1 MRLFERLK
9 KHLEEHQRRHDL
21 AKDARGRAA
30 DIELQAATAVLLL
43 EAAYGDEEYLWCE
56 HRAVVGALK
65 RGFGI
70 GSKEAARLTERADE
84 IRPPAVKLADVSQ
97 VLAERLDK
105 KQREEALTLLWEVI
119 HADDIEQ
126 SWEVSFAE
134 HVARAI
140 GLTPAE
146 AHRIRESVV
155 SR

>member
-9 KHLEEHQRRHDL
+9 EHLEERRRHDL
-21 AKDARGRAA
+21 AKDSRNGPA
-30 DIELQAATAVLLL
+30 DLELQAATAVLLL

-56 HRAVVGALK
+56 HRAIVGALK

-70 GSKEAARLTERADE
+70 GTKEAARLMERAEE
-84 IRPPAVKLADVSQ
+84 IRPPAVKLADVTQ
-97 VLAERLDK
+97 VLAERFDR
-105 KQREEALTLLWEVI
+105 KQREEALSLLWEVI
-119 HADDIEQ
+119 EADDLEQ

-140 GLTPAE
+140 GIAPEDAQ
-146 AHRIRESVV
+146 RIREGV